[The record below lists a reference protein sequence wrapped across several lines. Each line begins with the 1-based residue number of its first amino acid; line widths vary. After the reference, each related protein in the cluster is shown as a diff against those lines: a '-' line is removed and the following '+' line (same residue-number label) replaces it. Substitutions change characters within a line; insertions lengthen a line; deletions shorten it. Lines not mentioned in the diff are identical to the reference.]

1 MFPCRQASTAC
12 FVVLFVSQSG
22 APCGQGVERK
32 RASRPRSDIP
42 SASLPP
48 FHVREA
54 VFMGFNVDHPSRTPA
69 APLFFFRR
77 AGLSARHLEKV
88 VPSCP
93 SCLQN
98 HCRKLLELS
107 DNLFPSAVLPLSMSA
122 KRFSWVSMLSF
133 HPPPSHSSPR
143 SGIRDIRVEITP
155 SKSFLSAKRFSPF
168 LVDSLPFSSLIP
180 SASDGRGSQC
190 QQPRRPLFASL
201 PLSPVR
207 GGQSLRKQ
215 NIWPKEAPSSASE
228 GILNSSKAHDL

>member
-1 MFPCRQASTAC
+1 MSAKRFSWFSMLTIH
-12 FVVLFVSQSG
+12 L
-22 APCGQGVERK
+22 APQP
-32 RASRPRSDIP
+32 PR
-42 SASLPP
+42 
-48 FHVREA
+48 
-54 VFMGFNVDHPSRTPA
+54 
-69 APLFFFRR
+69 LFFFRR
-77 AGLSARHLEKV
+77 AGLSARHLENV

-155 SKSFLSAKRFSPF
+155 SKSFLSAKRFSPI
-168 LVDSLPFSSLIP
+168 LADSLPFSSLIP
-180 SASDGRGSQC
+180 SASDERGSQC